1 MTQLKAKSH
10 FAYSERV
17 VEQARSLK
25 CFVEVNAMVQVMK
38 LPSKLGTLY
47 WFPKLYVLS
56 STNNKLML
64 WHNQAIYIAQI
75 AWLIQAGE
83 LLPKYIL
90 FCPSPNCLYYLVCIT
105 LVVSWM
111 AGWYGFFANNGEKRN
126 CSNKGNKLLESV
138 SIIYK
143 IKRPIAR
150 ANPGTRN
157 HSRTNLKNHFRAHTR
172 TQSRNQPRAHIWVH
186 HLTHSK
192 LWNHSFGPT
201 P

>member
-1 MTQLKAKSH
+1 
-10 FAYSERV
+10 
-17 VEQARSLK
+17 
-25 CFVEVNAMVQVMK
+25 MVQVMK

-83 LLPKYIL
+83 LLHKYIL

-138 SIIYK
+138 WIIYK

-150 ANPGTRN
+150 FNPGPTPGPIPGTTLEPI
-157 HSRTNLKNHFRAHTR
+157 SRPAPGPTPR
-172 TQSRNQPRAHIWVH
+172 THIWV
-186 HLTHSK
+186 LS
-192 LWNHSFGPT
+192 LFHSFGPT
-201 P
+201 PQLITDLTLWLVHLCMTSPCSLNGVLNL